1 MSLFLSAYSRD
12 SQKNTFLRRIK
23 AMKRG
28 LLYALPLSAMFSFAL
43 GVSAWGQAPS
53 WGIDARKS
61 PYSIF
66 GTGMVFAQQ
75 ETCSTCHG
83 NGGKG
88 SAEGLKIG
96 VPDFTDPKWQ
106 AGKTDDQLEKHVNE
120 GSAHCPSYRG
130 KMSGT
135 MIKNMVQVVRNFATK

>member
-1 MSLFLSAYSRD
+1 
-12 SQKNTFLRRIK
+12 
-23 AMKRG
+23 MKRG
-28 LLYALPLSAMFSFAL
+28 YFLYALPLSAMFVFSL
-43 GVSAWGQAPS
+43 GVSAWGGES
-53 WGIDARKS
+53 WGVDARKS

-88 SAEGLKIG
+88 SAEGLRLG

-106 AGKTDDQLEKHVNE
+106 ASKTDDGLDKHINA

-135 MIKNMVQVVRNFATK
+135 MIKNMVQVVRNFAAK

>member
-1 MSLFLSAYSRD
+1 
-12 SQKNTFLRRIK
+12 
-23 AMKRG
+23 MKRG
-28 LLYALPLSAMFSFAL
+28 ILLYALPLSAIFSFAL
-43 GVSAWGQAPS
+43 GVSAWGQS

-88 SAEGLKIG
+88 SAEGSKLG

-106 AGKTDDQLEKHVNE
+106 ASKTDAQIEEHVNA
-120 GSAHCPSYRG
+120 GSTTCPSYRG
-130 KMSGT
+130 KMSPT
-135 MIKNMVQVVRNFATK
+135 MIKSMVQVVRNFAIKK